1 MRVVL
6 TSILLNPNFI
16 ILSSLL
22 TTPRKAFLLSHFS
35 FLISLNMRF
44 LLTPLL
50 LLICSLSMLAQ
61 NITGIVT
68 DARTGEPLPEVYV
81 HYKGEQGVKTN
92 EQGRYSLPFKTK
104 ELVFTLIGY
113 NQKTFTPKRART
125 LDVMLDEFES
135 ELKTATVVG
144 KKKRYSRKN
153 NPAVELMKKV
163 IARKNMDALKAHDF
177 YSLEKYN
184 KLVLSLNNITENM
197 TEWEWV
203 QKNSFLLDHVETC
216 NYTGKRILPISVD
229 ESVVREIYR
238 KSTDTKKNIVL
249 GQRANGINDI
259 FATGDI
265 LNTML
270 QDCFTT
276 VNIND
281 DKVRLLQYPFISP
294 LSTNYAIGFYRYF
307 LMDTLNI
314 DGRRCIDVA
323 FTPNNP
329 QDFGFSG
336 HLYVMADSTYRVH
349 RADITI
355 PHRSDI
361 NFVETMRVV
370 QEFETLPTGEQVL
383 ARDNMIMELSIIEGT
398 QSMQIKRTT
407 EYSNFSFETIADK
420 EFDFKGDQR
429 EDYNARVQNAQF
441 WEARR
446 PAELTDSEEG
456 MESFVHKMQ
465 QLKGYKVFIW
475 IAKAFVENFVET
487 STDPKKPSKV
497 DIGPINT
504 IFSQNFV
511 EGYRLR
517 GSFQTTANLHPNLFF
532 KGYAAYGFDD
542 HCWKGSGE
550 FTYSFIPKVYMPHE
564 YPHNKITV
572 GYYND
577 VVSPSDKFMTTDKDN
592 VFTSFKWTPVEHML
606 YTEYWRTSYTREFE
620 NGFSYSLA
628 AKVQKDRPTARLF
641 YQPLNT
647 GIVSADKQN
656 HIHDLR
662 ATEATVSLTYQ
673 PGVKWVNTK
682 QRRVATNNDAP
693 KLTLQHSFGFKGL
706 LGSDYTY
713 NFTEVGIYKRFW
725 TPAWGRIDTQ
735 LKVGAQWNRV
745 PFPYLIVP
753 AANLSFIKDDNT
765 FSLLRNMEF
774 LNDRYAAL
782 FCSWELNGKILN
794 RIPLIK
800 HLKLREYFGFS
811 ALWGDLTSKNNPMLE
826 QNAGRHDL
834 YYFPGTFDAAGN
846 FTTITTMMDRKR
858 PYVEAYIGLY
868 NILKFF
874 NIEYVRRLN
883 YLDDPNTKR
892 WGIRGRFVVTF

>member
-1 MRVVL
+1 MR
-6 TSILLNPNFI
+6 
-16 ILSSLL
+16 SLL
-22 TTPRKAFLLSHFS
+22 TYFLL
-35 FLISLNMRF
+35 
-44 LLTPLL
+44 LT
-50 LLICSLSMLAQ
+50 CSLSMLAQ
-61 NITGIVT
+61 KISGTVT
-68 DARTGEPLPEVYV
+68 DARTGEPLPYVNVY
-81 HYKGEQGVKTN
+81 YKGERAVQTN
-92 EQGRYSLPFKTK
+92 EKGQYSIPFKAG
-104 ELVFTLIGY
+104 ELTFSFVGY
-113 NQKTFTPKRART
+113 NAKTFTPKRART
-125 LDVMLDEFES
+125 LDVMLEEFET
-135 ELKTATVVG
+135 EIQTATVVG
-144 KKKRYSRKN
+144 KKKKYSRKN

-163 IARKNMDALKAHDF
+163 IERKNLGALKAHDF

-184 KLVLSLNNITENM
+184 KLVLSINNITDNM
-197 TEWEWV
+197 TEWEWA
-203 QKNSFLLDHVETC
+203 QKHPFLLDHVETC

-238 KSTDTKKNIVL
+238 KSTDTQKSIVL

-383 ARDNMIMELSIIEGT
+383 ARDNMIMELSLIEGT

-407 EYSNFSFETIADK
+407 DYSAFSFAPIADK

-446 PAELTDSEEG
+446 PGELTDSEEG
-456 MESFVHKMQ
+456 MESFVQKMQ

-487 STDPKKPSKV
+487 STDPKKPSKL

-532 KGYAAYGFDD
+532 KGYAAYGIDD

-550 FTYSFIPKVYMPHE
+550 FTYSFLPKAYLPHE
-564 YPHNKITV
+564 YPYNKISV

-606 YTEYWRTSYTREFE
+606 YTEYWRAGYTREYE
-620 NGFSYSLA
+620 NGFSYSLSA
-628 AKVQKDRPTARLF
+628 KDRRTAPR
-641 YQPLNT
+641 
-647 GIVSADKQN
+647 
-656 HIHDLR
+656 R
-662 ATEATVSLTYQ
+662 ASS
-673 PGVKWVNTK
+673 TK
-682 QRRVATNNDAP
+682 PSRQ
-693 KLTLQHSFGFKGL
+693 
-706 LGSDYTY
+706 
-713 NFTEVGIYKRFW
+713 
-725 TPAWGRIDTQ
+725 
-735 LKVGAQWNRV
+735 
-745 PFPYLIVP
+745 
-753 AANLSFIKDDNT
+753 
-765 FSLLRNMEF
+765 
-774 LNDRYAAL
+774 
-782 FCSWELNGKILN
+782 EL
-794 RIPLIK
+794 
-800 HLKLREYFGFS
+800 
-811 ALWGDLTSKNNPMLE
+811 
-826 QNAGRHDL
+826 
-834 YYFPGTFDAAGN
+834 
-846 FTTITTMMDRKR
+846 
-858 PYVEAYIGLY
+858 
-868 NILKFF
+868 
-874 NIEYVRRLN
+874 
-883 YLDDPNTKR
+883 
-892 WGIRGRFVVTF
+892 

>member
-1 MRVVL
+1 MEGAFISPMR
-6 TSILLNPNFI
+6 
-16 ILSSLL
+16 SLL
-22 TTPRKAFLLSHFS
+22 TYFLL
-35 FLISLNMRF
+35 
-44 LLTPLL
+44 LT
-50 LLICSLSMLAQ
+50 CSLSMLAQ
-61 NITGIVT
+61 KITGIVT
-68 DARTGEPLPEVYV
+68 DARTGEPLPYVNVY
-81 HYKGEQGVKTN
+81 YKGERAVQTN
-92 EQGRYSLPFKTK
+92 ERGQYAIPFKTG
-104 ELVFTLIGY
+104 ELTFSFVGY
-113 NQKTFTPKRART
+113 NTKTFTPKRART
-125 LDVMLDEFES
+125 LDVMLEEFET
-135 ELKTATVVG
+135 EIQTATVVG
-144 KKKRYSRKN
+144 KKKKYSRKN

-163 IARKNMDALKAHDF
+163 IERKNLDALKAHDF

-184 KLVLSLNNITENM
+184 KLVLSINNITPNM

-203 QKNSFLLDHVETC
+203 KKHPFLLNHVETC

-229 ESVVREIYR
+229 ESVVRDIYR
-238 KSTDTKKNIVL
+238 KSTDTKKSIVL

-265 LNTML
+265 LTTML

-307 LMDTLNI
+307 LTDTLNI
-314 DGRRCIDVA
+314 DGRRCIDVT

-336 HLYVMADSTYRVH
+336 HLYIMADSTYRVH

-355 PHRSDI
+355 PKRSDI

-383 ARDNMIMELSIIEGT
+383 ARDNMIMELSIIDGT
-398 QSMQIKRTT
+398 QSMQIKRAT
-407 EYSNFSFETIADK
+407 EYSDYSFEPVADR
-420 EFDFKGDQR
+420 EFDFQGDQR
-429 EDYNARVQNAQF
+429 EDYNARVQSSQF
-441 WEARR
+441 WASHR
-446 PAELTDSEEG
+446 PDELTDSEEG
-456 MESFVHKMQ
+456 MESFVQKMQ
-465 QLKGYKVFIW
+465 QMRGYKVFIW

-532 KGYAAYGFDD
+532 KGYAAYGIDD

-550 FTYSFIPKVYMPHE
+550 FTYSFIPKAYMPHE
-564 YPHNKITV
+564 YPHNKISV

-606 YTEYWRTSYTREFE
+606 YTEYWRTAYTREFE
-620 NGFSYSLA
+620 NGFSYSLS
-628 AKVQKDRPTARLF
+628 AKVQRDRPTARLF
-641 YQPLNT
+641 YQPLST
-647 GIVSADKQN
+647 GAVTSDAASHVK
-656 HIHDLR
+656 DLR

-682 QRRVATNNDAP
+682 QRRVATNQDAP
-693 KLTLQHSFGFKGL
+693 RLTLQHSVGIKGV

-713 NFTEVGIYKRFW
+713 NFTEASIYKRFW
-725 TPAWGRIDTQ
+725 TPSWGRIDTQ
-735 LKVGAQWNRV
+735 LKVGAQWNKV

-753 AANLSFIKDDNT
+753 AANLSYIKDDNT

-811 ALWGDLTSKNNPMLE
+811 ALWGDLTSKNNPYLE
-826 QNAGRHDL
+826 KNAGRPDL
-834 YYFPGTFDAAGN
+834 YHFPGTFDAAGN
-846 FTTITTMMDRKR
+846 YTPITTLMDRKQ
-858 PYVEAYIGLY
+858 PYVEAYVGLY
-868 NILKFF
+868 NIFKFF

-892 WGIRGRFVVTF
+892 WGIRGRFVVSF

>member
-1 MRVVL
+1 MR
-6 TSILLNPNFI
+6 
-16 ILSSLL
+16 SLL
-22 TTPRKAFLLSHFS
+22 TYLLFL
-35 FLISLNMRF
+35 
-44 LLTPLL
+44 T
-50 LLICSLSMLAQ
+50 CSLSMLAQ
-61 NITGIVT
+61 KISGTVT
-68 DARTGEPLPEVYV
+68 DARTGEPLPYVNVY
-81 HYKGEQGVKTN
+81 YKGERAVQTN
-92 EQGRYSLPFKTK
+92 EKGQYSIPFKVG
-104 ELVFTLIGY
+104 ELTFSFVGY
-113 NQKTFTPKRART
+113 NAKTFTPKRART
-125 LDVMLDEFES
+125 LDVMLEEFET
-135 ELKTATVVG
+135 EIQTATVVG

-163 IARKNMDALKAHDF
+163 IERKNLGALKTHDF

-184 KLVLSLNNITENM
+184 KLVLSINNITDNM
-197 TEWEWV
+197 TEWEWA
-203 QKNSFLLDHVETC
+203 QKHPFLLDHVETC

-238 KSTDTKKNIVL
+238 KSTDTQKSIVL

-383 ARDNMIMELSIIEGT
+383 ARDNMIMELSLIEGT

-407 EYSNFSFETIADK
+407 DYSAFSFAPIADK

-446 PAELTDSEEG
+446 PGELTDSEEG
-456 MESFVHKMQ
+456 MESFVQKMQ

-487 STDPKKPSKV
+487 STDPKKPSKL

-532 KGYAAYGFDD
+532 KGYAAYGIDD

-550 FTYSFIPKVYMPHE
+550 FTYSFIPKAYLPHE
-564 YPHNKITV
+564 YPYNKISV

-606 YTEYWRTSYTREFE
+606 YTEYWRAGYTREYE
-620 NGFSYSLA
+620 NGFSYSLS

-641 YQPLNT
+641 YQPLST
-647 GIVSADKQN
+647 GAVTSDAASHVK
-656 HIHDLR
+656 DLR
-662 ATEATVSLTYQ
+662 ATEATLSLTYQ

-693 KLTLQHSFGFKGL
+693 KLTLQHSFGIKGL

-713 NFTEVGIYKRFW
+713 NFTEAGIYKRFW
-725 TPAWGRIDTQ
+725 TPSWGRIDVQ
-735 LKVGAQWNRV
+735 FKAGAQWNRV

-753 AANLSFIKDDNT
+753 AANLSYIKDDNT

-811 ALWGDLTSKNNPMLE
+811 ALWGDLTSKNNPLLE
-826 QNAGRHDL
+826 QNAHRADL
-834 YYFPGTFDAAGN
+834 YHFPGTFDASGN
-846 FTTITTMMDRKR
+846 FTPITQAMNRKR
-858 PYVEAYIGLY
+858 PYVEAYVGLY
-868 NILKFF
+868 NIFKVF

-883 YLDDPNTKR
+883 YLDDPTTKR
-892 WGIRGRFVVTF
+892 WGIRGRFVFTF

>member
-1 MRVVL
+1 
-6 TSILLNPNFI
+6 
-16 ILSSLL
+16 
-22 TTPRKAFLLSHFS
+22 
-35 FLISLNMRF
+35 
-44 LLTPLL
+44 
-50 LLICSLSMLAQ
+50 MLAQ

-81 HYKGEQGVKTN
+81 HYKGEHGVRTN
-92 EQGRYSLPFKTK
+92 NQGRYTLPFKEK
-104 ELVFTLIGY
+104 ELIFALIGY
-113 NQKTFTPKRART
+113 NNKTFTPKRART
-125 LDVMLDEFES
+125 LDVMLEEFET
-135 ELKTATVVG
+135 ELKTAAVVG

-163 IARKNMDALKAHDF
+163 IARKNMDALKVHDF

-197 TEWEWV
+197 TEWGWV

-238 KSTDTKKNIVL
+238 KDPKVKKEIVL
-249 GQRANGINDI
+249 GQRTNGINDI

-281 DKVRLLQYPFISP
+281 DRVRLLQYPFISP

-307 LMDTLNI
+307 LTDTLNI
-314 DGRRCIDVA
+314 DGRRCIDVT

-361 NFVETMRVV
+361 NFVETMRVI

-383 ARDNMIMELSIIEGT
+383 ARDNMILELSLIEGT
-398 QSMQIKRTT
+398 QSMQIKRIT
-407 EYSNFSFETIADK
+407 EYSKFSFSPIAEK

-429 EDYNARVQNAQF
+429 IDYNARVQSEQF
-441 WEARR
+441 WADRR
-446 PAELTDSEEG
+446 SGELTDSEEG
-456 MESFVHKMQ
+456 MESFVQKMQ
-465 QLKGYKVFIW
+465 QMRGYKVFVW

-487 STDPKKPSKV
+487 STDPKRPSKV

-550 FTYSFIPKVYMPHE
+550 FTYSFLPKAYLPHE
-564 YPHNKITV
+564 YPYNKISV

-606 YTEYWRTSYTREFE
+606 YTEYWRAGYTREFE
-620 NGFSYSLA
+620 NGFSYSLS

-647 GIVSADKQN
+647 GAISADKQ
-656 HIHDLR
+656 HYIHDLR
-662 ATEATVSLTYQ
+662 ATEATLSLTYQ

-693 KLTLQHSFGFKGL
+693 KLTLQHSFGIKGI
-706 LGSDYTY
+706 LGGDYTY
-713 NFTEVGIYKRFW
+713 NFTEAGIYKRFW
-725 TPAWGRIDTQ
+725 TPSWGRIDVQ
-735 LKVGAQWNRV
+735 LKAGAQWNRV

-811 ALWGDLTSKNNPMLE
+811 ALWGDLTSKNNPLLE
-826 QNAGRHDL
+826 QNAGRADL
-834 YYFPGTFDAAGN
+834 YHFPGTFDASGD
-846 FTTITTMMDRKR
+846 FTPITTTMDRKR
-858 PYVEAYIGLY
+858 PYVEAYVGLY
-868 NILKFF
+868 NIFKFF

-883 YLDDPNTKR
+883 YLDDPDTDR
-892 WGIRGRFVVTF
+892 WGIRARFVVSF